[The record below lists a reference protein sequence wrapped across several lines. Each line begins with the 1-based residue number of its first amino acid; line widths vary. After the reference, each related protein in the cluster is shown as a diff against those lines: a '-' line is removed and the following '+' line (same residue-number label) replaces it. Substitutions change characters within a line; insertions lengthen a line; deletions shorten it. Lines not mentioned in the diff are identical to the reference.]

1 MLTIAISQ
9 WLNEI
14 LTLLR
19 LRPLLA
25 VCQSENSKITF
36 HMTATCTIGAMGNE
50 GYQNPP
56 KDAIRNNTGG
66 LPDQAQEAE
75 A

>member
-1 MLTIAISQ
+1 
-9 WLNEI
+9 
-14 LTLLR
+14 
-19 LRPLLA
+19 
-25 VCQSENSKITF
+25 
-36 HMTATCTIGAMGNE
+36 MTATRTIGAMGNE